1 MILRQVYTFYVWLD
15 TETFLAFDN
24 VMSEAWNA
32 DNVLQANESVMAL
45 ATQNKL
51 LELDVGLLLHPPTWL
66 SDENEYDIE
75 MLKKWVL
82 CPCHEQSERLKTK
95 AV

>member
-1 MILRQVYTFYVWLD
+1 
-15 TETFLAFDN
+15 
-24 VMSEAWNA
+24 
-32 DNVLQANESVMAL
+32 MAL

-75 MLKKWVL
+75 MLKK
-82 CPCHEQSERLKTK
+82 
-95 AV
+95 